1 MSSTETLISFYRDA
15 ENMAGL
21 WNPVIRI
28 EFTVEHGMT
37 RT

>member
-15 ENMAGL
+15 GNMAGL
-21 WNPVIRI
+21 WNAVIRM
-28 EFTVEHGMT
+28 EFTVEHRMT